1 MGQENIM
8 TEVFLKNQ
16 KLILILFLVFA
27 VLFGSVI
34 IVSAVV
40 YSRTTMYDLDK
51 QSAPTHNI
59 EGGFEKLTKSLDK

>member
-1 MGQENIM
+1 
-8 TEVFLKNQ
+8 
-16 KLILILFLVFA
+16 LILILFLVFA